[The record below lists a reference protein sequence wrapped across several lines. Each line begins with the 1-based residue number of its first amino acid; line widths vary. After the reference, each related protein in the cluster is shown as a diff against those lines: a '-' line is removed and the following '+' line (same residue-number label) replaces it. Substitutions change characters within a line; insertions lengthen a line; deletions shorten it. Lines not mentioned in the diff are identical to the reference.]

1 MAAAE
6 RRIKVNRT
14 ATTTDEATKVLG
26 NTKSDQYKVEK
37 RRREGRVYCDTVS
50 NKFVTDEHWPLFS

>member
-1 MAAAE
+1 MWQQLN
-6 RRIKVNRT
+6 RIEVNRT

-26 NTKSDQYKVEK
+26 NTKSDQYKVCVDE
-37 RRREGRVYCDTVS
+37 EGRVYCDTVS